1 MAVFLLP
8 VVFIAVFNRSA
19 IATKFIFMA
28 IKNRLGGRK
37 STSVIKQPLLCTE
50 PAHQE
55 VNSSCGSKRYSK
67 EMASFEEARLS
78 FTQCGLSRLDG
89 DGYGV
94 TCEKLCGHGRK

>member
-1 MAVFLLP
+1 MP

-19 IATKFIFMA
+19 IATKFIVMA
-28 IKNRLGGRK
+28 IKTRLGGRK
-37 STSVIKQPLLCTE
+37 SASVIKQPLPSTE

-55 VNSSCGSKRYSK
+55 VNSFCGSKRYSK
-67 EMASFEEARLS
+67 EMASFEEAGLYL
-78 FTQCGLSRLDG
+78 TQCGLSRLDG